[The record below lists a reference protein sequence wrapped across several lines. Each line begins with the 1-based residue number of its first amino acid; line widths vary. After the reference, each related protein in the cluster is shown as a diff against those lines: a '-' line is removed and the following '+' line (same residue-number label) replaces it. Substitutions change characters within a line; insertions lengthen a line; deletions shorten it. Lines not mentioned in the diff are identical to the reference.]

1 MRLEPASSRL
11 DEFGGDALPRE
22 VLGGLDGRGFRHTK
36 NPARLLGGSAAVDKF
51 TNLDDVGGIF
61 LDPVLPSQA
70 AVKEAVFNIAGD
82 LLGADE
88 AAVEGGV
95 VKRGAVRP
103 AALGHREAGTGEKLE
118 GGLFK
123 APFGHPNHQFK
134 GFLTH

>member
-1 MRLEPASSRL
+1 MRLEPAAGRL
-11 DEFGGDALPRE
+11 DEFGGDALACE

-82 LLGADE
+82 FLGADE
-88 AAVEGGV
+88 AAVEGRV

-118 GGLFK
+118 GSLFK
-123 APFGHPNHQFK
+123 APFRHPNHQFK

>member
-1 MRLEPASSRL
+1 M
-11 DEFGGDALPRE
+11 GG
-22 VLGGLDGRGFRHTK
+22 G
-36 NPARLLGGSAAVDKF
+36 AAVDKF

-82 LLGADE
+82 FLGADE
-88 AAVEGGV
+88 AAVEGRV